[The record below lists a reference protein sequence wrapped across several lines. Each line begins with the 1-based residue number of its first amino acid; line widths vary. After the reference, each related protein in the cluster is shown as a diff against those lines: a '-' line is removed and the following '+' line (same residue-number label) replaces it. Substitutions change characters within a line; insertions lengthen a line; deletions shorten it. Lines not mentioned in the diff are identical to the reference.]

1 MEDLDLVARY
11 LSQVEAACNSCN
23 AFSLLQS
30 VALPPEGYKDLQEA
44 LGCQVRCYPPLTQ
57 AIDQACAGLDLSPS
71 HAAQSKRL
79 TSMVFELLSY
89 IQSYPP
95 PHSNPPPPGAYD
107 AWVKVY
113 TSANAVFSLPD
124 TVWITPAF
132 KFITRQLVSLAIRT
146 DCVAP
151 SRLYTKTI
159 DAAGRLSKSAGL
171 AANDR
176 TAAPAQQTK
185 RIAVLSLANASFRA
199 YFCLNNTRLCET
211 VLGSVNNA
219 LLMNRRFAEE
229 SDSGE
234 NPYTMAERV
243 TYHYYLGKIR
253 LFQHRVQLAAYHLRW
268 AFDHCTTA
276 HFHNK
281 RTILIPLVAVYAI
294 LGRYASS
301 TLLNRFDLQF
311 VYGNML
317 QYLKTGNAYGVM
329 QELEKH
335 RDWLRPRGIYMLLCE
350 KLVLSLWRNLF
361 QRCIRYQAQN
371 DMSISNR
378 PPTLHITNLV
388 RPAQLAWNDTTL
400 AEDDVECMVANLV
413 EQVSTRR
420 PLTRQGLMKAY
431 ILHSKGVVVLQR
443 GPHKGFPPIASVYL
457 S

>member
-1 MEDLDLVARY
+1 MGDPNLVANY
-11 LSQVEAACNSCN
+11 LSQIEAACTSCDT
-23 AFSLLQS
+23 ASLLQN
-30 VALPPEGYKDLQEA
+30 VALPSQAHTALQQA
-44 LGCQVRCYPPLTQ
+44 LSSTVRCHAPLTQ
-57 AIDQACAGLDLSPS
+57 SIDHVCEGLELCPG
-71 HAAQSKRL
+71 HAAQNKRL
-79 TSMVFELLSY
+79 QSMVYELLSY

-95 PHSNPPPPGAYD
+95 PHTSPPAPGAYD
-107 AWVKVY
+107 AWIKVY
-113 TSANAVFSLPD
+113 TSANAVFTLPD
-124 TVWITPAF
+124 TVWIIPVF
-132 KFITRQLVSLAIRT
+132 KYVSNQLVSLAIRT
-146 DCVAP
+146 DRAGP
-151 SRLYTKTI
+151 SRQYTKTI
-159 DAAGRLSKSAGL
+159 DTAGRLSKSAGM

-229 SDSGE
+229 SDNGE
-234 NPYTMAERV
+234 CAYTMAERV

-281 RTILIPLVAVYAI
+281 RIILIPLVAVHAI

-301 TLLNRFDLQF
+301 ALLAQFDLQT
-311 VYGNML
+311 VYGNL
-317 QYLKTGNAYGVM
+317 LLYLKSGCAYKVM
-329 QELEKH
+329 QELDKH
-335 RDWLRPRGIYMLLCE
+335 RDWLRPRGLYMLLCE
-350 KLVLSLWRNLF
+350 KLVLGLWRNLF
-361 QRCIRYQAQN
+361 QRCIRYQAQHETPV
-371 DMSISNR
+371 SNK
-378 PPTLHITNLV
+378 PPTLQIATLV

-400 AEDDVECMVANLV
+400 SKDDVECMVANLV
-413 EQVSTRR
+413 EQVSMWRL
-420 PLTRQGLMKAY
+420 LTRQGLMKAY

-443 GPHKGFPPIASVYL
+443 GPHKGFPTIADVYL